1 MRLEGVGP
9 DGQDRLGRSHA
20 FVVGV
25 GAIGC
30 VSADLLA
37 RAGVGTLTIVDR
49 DVVER
54 SNLHRQPL
62 YSDDDARRGVPKAI
76 AARDRLNRV
85 NPEVRVEARSEDFT
99 PARARKRFLKG
110 TAQPDVLIDGTDNF
124 ETRYLL
130 NDISVRFG
138 IPYVYGG
145 AIATRGSVGVFVP
158 EKGACLRCVAPDP
171 PAPGSQPT
179 CESAGVLGTVTAI
192 VGAMQAHEALTVLLG
207 HPDRASRQL
216 VAFDPWD
223 GSRTSIDLTTGRDPE
238 CPCCSCRSFEF
249 LDAPARI
256 PEQLCGRLAVQ
267 IDPRDLG
274 GVDLDHVIAS
284 LGAADDGIG
293 DGYVRAAVDHAGAT
307 LGVICFADGRAII
320 EGTDD
325 PALARSVYAR
335 YIGN

>member
-1 MRLEGVGP
+1 MRLDGIGP
-9 DGQDRLGRSHA
+9 KGQDRLARSHA
-20 FVVGV
+20 LVVGV
-25 GAIGC
+25 GALGC

-62 YSDDDARRGVPKAI
+62 YSDDDARRGVPKAL
-76 AARDRLNRV
+76 AARDRLIAA
-85 NPEVRVEARSEDFT
+85 NPEVRIEARAEDFT
-99 PARARKRFLKG
+99 PARARKWFSDGATR
-110 TAQPDVLIDGTDNF
+110 PDVLIDGTDNF

-158 EKGACLRCVAPDP
+158 GMGACLRCVAPDP

-207 HPDRASRQL
+207 RMDRASRQL
-216 VAFDPWD
+216 VAFDPWE
-223 GSRTSIDLTTGRDPE
+223 GSRTSVDLTTAQDPE
-238 CPCCSCRSFEF
+238 CPCCSRRSFEF
-249 LDAPARI
+249 LDAQARI
-256 PEQLCGRLAVQ
+256 PEQLCGRRAVQ
-267 IDPRDLG
+267 IDPRILG
-274 GVDLDHVIAS
+274 GVDLGHVVAS
-284 LGAADDGIG
+284 LGASDDGIG
-293 DGYVRAAVDHAGAT
+293 DGYVRGAVDHAGAT